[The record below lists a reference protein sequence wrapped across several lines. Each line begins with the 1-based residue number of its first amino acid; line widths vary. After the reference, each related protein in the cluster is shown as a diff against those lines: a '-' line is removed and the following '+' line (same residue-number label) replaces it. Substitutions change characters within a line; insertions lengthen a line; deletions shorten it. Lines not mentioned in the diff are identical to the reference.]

1 MFDTQRL
8 GGETK
13 RHRSRARAALA
24 ALESLATP
32 TGMEALAVA
41 AALAALAALVSTT
54 TMETVVGLAVLVGLG
69 CDTFETTLG
78 GEQNGE
84 HTYDR

>member
-1 MFDTQRL
+1 M
-8 GGETK
+8 EC
-13 RHRSRARAALA
+13 
-24 ALESLATP
+24 LATL
-32 TGMEALAVA
+32 TGMEALAVVA
-41 AALAALAALVSTT
+41 VLAALAALVSTT

-69 CDTFETTLG
+69 CDTFEKTLG